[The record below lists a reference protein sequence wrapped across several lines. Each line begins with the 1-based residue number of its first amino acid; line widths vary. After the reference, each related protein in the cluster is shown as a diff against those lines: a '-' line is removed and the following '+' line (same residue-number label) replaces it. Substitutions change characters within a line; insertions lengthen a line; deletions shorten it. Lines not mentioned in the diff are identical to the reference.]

1 MSKRTRLFVLVASS
15 TLIAGV
21 GTAGVASYVGFG
33 PLAQVGGT
41 AASDLSYIPAAAEV
55 VAFADVRRVMDSD
68 LRQKL
73 HSDLNRTAGRQNQL
87 QEIGLDLERDVDT
100 VVVATLP
107 AAEGTAGQHLPLL
120 LARGRFDNARIEATI
135 RNAGGAP
142 TEHRGYR
149 FVSND
154 RVAVAFIE
162 TGFIVAGGPAAV
174 RLSLD
179 TRATGSGSITGDA
192 SLVRLVRRVD
202 DAATWVV
209 ADFQALQSTNLLPGA
224 MAGQLPAITWLAASG
239 DVGDG
244 LSARIFAEGR
254 DERAAQDL
262 QEVVRGFVALARMQS
277 GQEAA
282 LNQLLNSIELT
293 GEGKTVTL
301 SFAIP
306 AEFFDRLKNAARP
319 KTPVAPISP
328 RRAPRQAPIRP
339 AA

>member
-15 TLIAGV
+15 TLVAGI
-21 GTAGVASYVGFG
+21 GTAGVASYVSRGL
-33 PLAQVGGT
+33 LAQAGGT
-41 AASDLSYIPAAAEV
+41 AASDLAFVPAAAQV
-55 VAFADVRRVMDSD
+55 VAFADVRRVMDSG
-68 LRQKL
+68 LRQRL
-73 HSDLNRTAGRQNQL
+73 HADLDHAGNPKNQL
-87 QEIGLDLERDVDT
+87 NEIGLNLERDVDS
-100 VVVATLP
+100 VVVAALP
-107 AAEGTAGQHLPLL
+107 GAGGTGPGGMPLL
-120 LARGRFDNARIEATI
+120 IARGRFDTARIEATI

-149 FVSND
+149 FVANE

-162 TGFIVAGGPAAV
+162 TGLIVAGAPASV

-179 TRATGSGSITGDA
+179 TKANDSGSITGDE

-202 DAATWVV
+202 DATTWVV
-209 ADFQALQSTNLLPGA
+209 ADFQALQSTKMLP
-224 MAGQLPAITWLAASG
+224 MASQLPSITWLAASG
-239 DVGDG
+239 DVGEG
-244 LSARIFAEGR
+244 LTARIFAEGR

-282 LNQLLNSIELT
+282 LNQLLNSVELT
-293 GEGKTVTL
+293 GDGKTVSL

-306 AEFFDRLKNAARP
+306 AEFFDRLKSGARI

-328 RRAPRQAPIRP
+328 RQTPRSSPMRP

>member
-1 MSKRTRLFVLVASS
+1 MLFRS
-15 TLIAGV
+15 
-21 GTAGVASYVGFG
+21 G

-41 AASDLSYIPAAAEV
+41 AASDLSFVPAAAEV
-55 VAFADVRRVMDSD
+55 VAFADVRRVMDSG

-73 HSDLNRTAGRQNQL
+73 HSDLSQSSGRHNQL
-87 QEIGLDLERDVDT
+87 QEIGLDLERDVDS

-107 AAEGTAGQHLPLL
+107 AAEGSAPPQMPLL
-120 LARGRFDNARIEATI
+120 LARGRFDNALIEATI
-135 RNAGGAP
+135 RNAGGTP

-149 FVSND
+149 FVAND

-179 TRATGSGSITGDA
+179 TKAAGSGSITEDE

-202 DAATWVV
+202 DATTWVV
-209 ADFQALQSTNLLPGA
+209 ADFQALQSTKLLPGA
-224 MAGQLPAITWLAASG
+224 MAGQLPSITWLAASG

-277 GQEAA
+277 DRRRR
-282 LNQLLNSIELT
+282 SI
-293 GEGKTVTL
+293 
-301 SFAIP
+301 SC
-306 AEFFDRLKNAARP
+306 
-319 KTPVAPISP
+319 
-328 RRAPRQAPIRP
+328 
-339 AA
+339 

>member
-1 MSKRTRLFVLVASS
+1 M
-15 TLIAGV
+15 
-21 GTAGVASYVGFG
+21 
-33 PLAQVGGT
+33 
-41 AASDLSYIPAAAEV
+41 
-55 VAFADVRRVMDSD
+55 
-68 LRQKL
+68 
-73 HSDLNRTAGRQNQL
+73 
-87 QEIGLDLERDVDT
+87 
-100 VVVATLP
+100 
-107 AAEGTAGQHLPLL
+107 PLL
-120 LARGRFDNARIEATI
+120 LARGRFDNARIEATL

-149 FVSND
+149 FVSNE
-154 RVAVAFIE
+154 RIAVAFVE
-162 TGFIVAGGPAAV
+162 TGFIVAGAPASV

-179 TRATGSGSITGDA
+179 TKATGSGSITSDE
-192 SLVRLVRRVD
+192 SLVRLVGRVD

-209 ADFQALQSTNLLPGA
+209 ADFQALQTTKMLPGA

-262 QEVVRGFVALARMQS
+262 QEVIRGFVALARMQT

-282 LNQLLNSIELT
+282 FNQLLNSIELT
-293 GEGKTVTL
+293 GEGNTVTL

-306 AEFFDRLKNAARP
+306 AEFFDRLKNAPRV
-319 KTPVAPISP
+319 KTPLAPVAPVAPRPAP
-328 RRAPRQAPIRP
+328 RRAPMRP